1 MDTSNIAVTLGTL
14 PGVKSF
20 AEAFGVSRE
29 MGFSAFAL
37 FVGGKTHSGTTWDDL
52 DDAAHAEL
60 SALRDTMARGAVH
73 APFTD
78 LPLVSPNPGIE
89 REAMRQITNAVR
101 VAGVLRCEV
110 VTVHAYQSKLMPVE
124 ESMPRLVAALRTLGD
139 VAAAS
144 GVRIGVENV
153 LNLPTPN
160 EQVGLI
166 DRVDHPAVRATLDT
180 GHTNYWFQRDSLP
193 LLPHND
199 GAAWYNARLMRIMDA
214 LGDRIIHVH
223 LQDTA
228 LPEMTDQHLPL
239 GMGMIDLAAVLA
251 RLHARNYTGLLELE
265 QRFTS
270 REQVAAT
277 RDRLLAAMP
286 MPT

>member
-1 MDTSNIAVTLGTL
+1 MDASNIAVTLGTL
-14 PGVKSF
+14 PGAHSF

-29 MGFSAFAL
+29 LGFSAFAL

-60 SALRDTMARGAVH
+60 LTLRDTMARGAVH

-101 VAGVLRCEV
+101 VAGILRCEV
-110 VTVHAYQSKLMPVE
+110 VTVHAAQSKAMPLE
-124 ESMPRLVAALRTLGD
+124 ESMPRLVANLRTLGD
-139 VAAAS
+139 VAAEV
-144 GVRIGVENV
+144 GTRIGVENI
-153 LNLPTPN
+153 LNLPTPD

-180 GHTNYWFQRDSLP
+180 GHTNYWFQRDGLPRLP
-193 LLPHND
+193 LDD
-199 GAAWYNARLMRIMDA
+199 GAAWYNARLLRIMDA

-228 LPEMTDQHLPL
+228 LPEMSDQHLPL
-239 GMGMIDLAAVLA
+239 GMGMIDFAAVLA

-270 REQVAAT
+270 REQVAASRERILT
-277 RDRLLAAMP
+277 MLPA
-286 MPT
+286 